1 MKQQLNLVI
10 LLCINVVLGQ
20 RDPHSPFT
28 GKKFY
33 FIFKA
38 LYLNLLFCTCPTQIS
53 NVFFNIGQWLDL
65 GSGCCAQGT
74 ELFGEYLGNLDQC
87 KKKCLEFEND
97 CKYIVHGWITNGQQS
112 TYCAVYNADYPCK
125 QLRNGPSD
133 CGGGGN
139 NGVRS
144 YEFMP
149 GDDFFDFAMCN
160 TFKRKFEIKNATFDN
175 IIV

>member
-1 MKQQLNLVI
+1 MNLFVWF
-10 LLCINVVLGQ
+10 
-20 RDPHSPFT
+20 STF
-28 GKKFY
+28 
-33 FIFKA
+33 
-38 LYLNLLFCTCPTQIS
+38 PTQIS

-97 CKYIVHGWITNGQQS
+97 CKYIVHGWIDNGQKS

-133 CGGGGN
+133 CGGGGGN

-149 GDDFFDFAMCN
+149 GDDLFDFAMSN
-160 TFKRKFEIKNATFDN
+160 TFKRCIKLKRRLL
-175 IIV
+175 II